1 MIAPGSRYS
10 LTLGDAFELVKQ
22 VPSGSVDLILT
33 DPPYDS
39 CFSAVGFGD
48 RSNGFCRIGGA
59 VGGAPSFDVL
69 PVLEELPRI
78 CTPFNA
84 YFFASRGQVPTYL
97 EFAKEKGYRF
107 DILMWAKDNPM
118 PLTNGNFIGGEY
130 VVVLRE
136 KGATFNT
143 GLPLSNYL
151 RYYLSYRYSGP
162 SGHPTEKPRALLERF
177 VRVSSRVG
185 DVVFD
190 PFAGSGSTGLVALKG
205 GRRFIGFEINP
216 EYYQWAAG
224 ALESASLETYRVQ
237 RTLEPVEE

>member
-39 CFSAVGFGD
+39 EFSGQGFPTN
-48 RSNGFCRIGGA
+48 SLPVIA
-59 VGGAPSFDVL
+59 EKVGGGHGFDIRPL
-69 PVLEELPRI
+69 LEELPRI
-78 CTPFNA
+78 CRPFNA

-177 VRVSSRVG
+177 VRVSSNVG

-190 PFAGSGSTGLVALKG
+190 PFAGSGSTGIVALKE
-205 GRRFIGFEINP
+205 GRQFIGFEINP

>member
-39 CFSAVGFGD
+39 CFSAVGIGD

-59 VGGAPSFDVL
+59 VGGAPSFDIL

-107 DILMWAKDNPM
+107 DILMWAKSNPI
-118 PLTNGNFIGGEY
+118 PLVNGTFIGGEY

-136 KGATFNT
+136 RGAIFNT
-143 GLPLSNYL
+143 GLPRDNYL
-151 RYYLSYRYSGP
+151 RYYLSYRVKSK
-162 SGHPTEKPRALLERF
+162 SGHPTEKPRELLERF
-177 VRVSSRVG
+177 VRVSSNVG
-185 DVVFD
+185 DLVFD
-190 PFAGSGSTGLVALKG
+190 PFSGSGSTGAVALRE
-205 GRRFIGFEINP
+205 GRKFLGIELDPG
-216 EYYQWAAG
+216 YHAG
-224 ALESASLETYRVQ
+224 AVKRLIRAESLGKSRQQSL
-237 RTLEPVEE
+237 LC

>member
-22 VPSGSVDLILT
+22 VPSGGVDLILT

-39 CFSAVGFGD
+39 EFSGQGFPTN
-48 RSNGFCRIGGA
+48 SLPVIA
-59 VGGAPSFDVL
+59 EKVGGGPRFDIR
-69 PVLEELPRI
+69 PILEELPRI

-107 DILMWAKDNPM
+107 DILMWAKDNPI
-118 PLTNGNFIGGEY
+118 PLTNGNFVGGEY
-130 VVVLRE
+130 VVVLRG

-151 RYYLSYRYSGP
+151 RYYLGYRYSGP
-162 SGHPTEKPRALLERF
+162 SGHPTEKPRALLERL
-177 VRVSSRVG
+177 VRVSSNVG

-190 PFAGSGSTGLVALKG
+190 PFAGSGSTGIVALKE
-205 GRRFIGFEINP
+205 GRQFIGFEINP

>member
-1 MIAPGSRYS
+1 M
-10 LTLGDAFELVKQ
+10 
-22 VPSGSVDLILT
+22 DLILT

-39 CFSAVGFGD
+39 EFSGQGFPTN
-48 RSNGFCRIGGA
+48 SLPVIA
-59 VGGAPSFDVL
+59 EKVGGNHGFDIRPL
-69 PVLEELPRI
+69 LEELPRI
-78 CTPFNA
+78 CRPFNA

-177 VRVSSRVG
+177 VRVSSNVG

-190 PFAGSGSTGLVALKG
+190 PFAGSGSTGIVALKE
-205 GRRFIGFEINP
+205 GRQFIGFEINP